1 MGRRLVVALVAGAAF
16 SALPGRGYGQA
27 PPQPTGPA
35 GAGRPVQ
42 PVAPQMQPAPQ
53 AQPAKPFREQWR
65 QMPAE
70 DRQRFKS
77 NVERWLALPP
87 EERSALRERE
97 GIRRERLQREADAAM
112 RDMGLQL
119 EAEKRAQFEQR
130 YLEER
135 RRIDRALREE
145 LREKRR
151 RELAPVVERLK
162 KEFSEGQR
170 SNPAGSGSAAP
181 SSPRK

>member
-1 MGRRLVVALVAGAAF
+1 
-16 SALPGRGYGQA
+16 
-27 PPQPTGPA
+27 
-35 GAGRPVQ
+35 
-42 PVAPQMQPAPQ
+42 
-53 AQPAKPFREQWR
+53 
-65 QMPAE
+65 MPAE

-112 RDMGLQL
+112 REMGLQL

-162 KEFSEGQR
+162 KEFSDGQR
-170 SNPAGSGSAAP
+170 ASPTGSAS

>member
-1 MGRRLVVALVAGAAF
+1 
-16 SALPGRGYGQA
+16 
-27 PPQPTGPA
+27 
-35 GAGRPVQ
+35 
-42 PVAPQMQPAPQ
+42 
-53 AQPAKPFREQWR
+53 
-65 QMPAE
+65 MPAE

-77 NVERWLALPP
+77 NADRWLALPP

-97 GIRRERLQREADAAM
+97 GIRRERLQREADAAI
-112 RDMGLQL
+112 RELGLQL

-145 LREKRR
+145 LRAKRQ
-151 RELAPVVERLK
+151 RELEPVVERLK
-162 KEFSEGQR
+162 KEFSETQR
-170 SNPAGSGSAAP
+170 ASPAGSAA